1 MAAKC
6 GEIIAIMEALA
17 PPELAAGW
25 DNVGLMLG
33 SPEAEVRRVLV
44 CLDVTPS
51 VADEAAARAVNLIIS
66 HHPLFF
72 RPVKNLR
79 FDEPVGELVRR
90 LLQDNIMVYSAHTNL
105 DSADLGVSY
114 HLASRL
120 ELEDIRVLVP
130 THREKYYKLVTFV
143 PEDHE
148 KVVREA
154 LTRAGAGWI
163 GNYSDC
169 TFRVAGT
176 GTFMPL
182 AGTRPYT
189 GEEGKLAEV
198 KEYRLETIIP
208 TGRLPEVLRA
218 LLKAHP
224 YEEVAYDV
232 YPLANEG
239 PAQGIGRT
247 GVLPQAATLEE
258 FALRV
263 KEALGAGRVNL
274 VGDRERKVKRV
285 AVCGGAGSD
294 VMAAARDAGAE
305 VLVTGD
311 LKYHEARTA
320 QAMGLAVV
328 DAGHFA
334 TERLI
339 VPALVTYLQEQLQ
352 EREVMVLASQQ
363 EQEPWYTL

>member
-6 GEIIAIMEALA
+6 SEIIAIMETLA
-17 PPELAAGW
+17 PPELAAEW
-25 DNVGLMLG
+25 DNIGLMLG
-33 SPEAEVRRVLV
+33 SPAAEVRRILV
-44 CLDVTPS
+44 CLDVNLI
-51 VADEAAARAVNLIIS
+51 VAEEAAARGANLIIS

-72 RPVKNLR
+72 HPVKHLC
-79 FDEPVGELVRR
+79 FDEAQGELVRR
-90 LLQDNIMVYSAHTNL
+90 LVQNNIMVYSAHTNL

-114 HLASRL
+114 HLAARL
-120 ELEDIRVLVP
+120 ELEDIQVLAP
-130 THREKYYKLVTFV
+130 TNREKYFKLVTFV

-154 LTRAGAGWI
+154 LTRAGAGWT

-176 GTFMPL
+176 GTFRPL
-182 AGTRPYT
+182 AGTSPYI
-189 GEEGKLAEV
+189 GQEEKLAEV
-198 KEYRLETIIP
+198 KEYRLETIFP
-208 TGRLPEVLRA
+208 TARLKEVLQA
-218 LLKAHP
+218 LFKSHP

-239 PAQGIGRT
+239 PARGIGRI
-247 GVLPQAATLEE
+247 GALPRPVSLEE
-258 FALRV
+258 LALQV
-263 KEALGAGRVNL
+263 KETLGAARVN
-274 VGDRERKVKRV
+274 VAGERERKVRKA

-294 VMAAARDAGAE
+294 VMAVARAGGAD

-311 LKYHEARTA
+311 LKFHEA
-320 QAMGLAVV
+320 QAAAAMDLAVI

-334 TERLI
+334 TERII

-352 EREVMVLASQQ
+352 EREVMVLASQK
-363 EQEPWYTL
+363 EQEPWHVF

>member
-6 GEIIAIMEALA
+6 GEIIAVVEGLA
-17 PPELAAGW
+17 PTGLAAEW

-33 SPEAEVRRVLV
+33 SPETEVRRVLV
-44 CLDVTPS
+44 SLDVTLPVVEEA
-51 VADEAAARAVNLIIS
+51 VARGANLIIS

-72 RPVKNLR
+72 RPIKTLR
-79 FDEPVGELVRR
+79 FDETRGKLVHT
-90 LLQDNIMVYSAHTNL
+90 LIKENIMVYSAHTNL

-114 HLASRL
+114 HLAVKL
-120 ELEDIRVLVP
+120 ELEDIKVLVP
-130 THREKYYKLVTFV
+130 TYREKYYKLVTFV

-148 KVVREA
+148 RIVREA

-169 TFRVAGT
+169 TFRIAGT
-176 GTFMPL
+176 GTFLPM
-182 AGTRPYT
+182 AGTRPYIGQE
-189 GEEGKLAEV
+189 GELMEA

-208 TGRLPEVLRA
+208 TTRLPEVLQA
-218 LLKAHP
+218 LIKAHP
-224 YEEVAYDV
+224 YEEVAYDI

-239 PAQGIGRT
+239 PAQGIGRQ
-247 GVLPQAATLEE
+247 GVLPHAVNLKD
-258 FALRV
+258 FALQV
-263 KEALGAGRVNL
+263 KENLGVASVKL
-274 VGDRERKVKRV
+274 VGDDQRKVKRV

-294 VMAAARDAGAE
+294 IMAAARSVGAE

-311 LKYHEARTA
+311 LKYHEA
-320 QAMGLAVV
+320 QAALAMDLAVI

-339 VPALVTYLQEQLQ
+339 VPVLVTYLQEQLQ
-352 EREVMVLASQQ
+352 DCEVMVLASQK
-363 EQEPWYTL
+363 EQEPWYVL